1 MFDGLICT
9 YFLKM
14 YAQLFAASAPIAV
27 MAIFIGMT
35 PDYSAKERWQLALRS
50 TNIAFVLLLLSAFF
64 GIQLLNFLGVGMN
77 AFRVAGGFV
86 LALIGL
92 DMVRSEISIKKGQI
106 QHTHH
111 QDIAV
116 TPLAFPMIA
125 GPGAISTLMIA
136 KSEAT
141 TSSEHLCSYAAAF
154 AIALTFYV
162 LFYITSFFS
171 KLLKPAFVKISTKLF
186 GLIVLAIGA
195 QFLISGFLGFW
206 K

>member
-1 MFDGLICT
+1 MSG
-9 YFLKM
+9 FLTSSLEI
-14 YAQLFAASAPIAV
+14 YARLFAASAPIAV

-35 PDYSAKERWQLALRS
+35 PGYSPKERWQLAFRATS
-50 TNIAFVLLLLSAFF
+50 IALVLLLLSAFF
-64 GIQLLNFLGVGMN
+64 GIQLLNFLGVDMN
-77 AFRVAGGFV
+77 AFRVAGGLV

-92 DMVRSEISIKKGQI
+92 DMVRSEISIEEGKVENVQRP
-106 QHTHH
+106 
-111 QDIAV
+111 DITV
-116 TPLAFPMIA
+116 TPLAFPIIS

-141 TSSEHLCSYAAAF
+141 TSSEHLCSYVAAF
-154 AIALTFYV
+154 AIALTFYI

-171 KLLKPAFVKISTKLF
+171 KLLKPAFIKISTKLF

-195 QFLISGFLGFW
+195 QFLISGCLGFW